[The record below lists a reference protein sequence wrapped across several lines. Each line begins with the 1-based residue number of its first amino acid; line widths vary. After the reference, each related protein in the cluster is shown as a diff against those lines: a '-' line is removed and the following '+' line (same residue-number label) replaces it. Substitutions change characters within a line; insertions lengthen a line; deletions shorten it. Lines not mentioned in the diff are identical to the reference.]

1 MYFSSSIYLLSV
13 TKMTGFLLSSHTGY
27 PVFAKLNLGY
37 PAFKLVS
44 GVSLL
49 ESKANLFRNLLKVD
63 ADGVWLGGGQK
74 SRETLVV
81 FFKIEYSLMEI
92 LFHSIFMPSALSPD
106 ISLYSI
112 RRKKRIEF

>member
-63 ADGVWLGGGQK
+63 ADGV
-74 SRETLVV
+74 
-81 FFKIEYSLMEI
+81 
-92 LFHSIFMPSALSPD
+92 
-106 ISLYSI
+106 
-112 RRKKRIEF
+112 